1 MKGKKARSSIARSS
15 VVVPTEVVHTPQPE
29 SSAPVDVSLDTNGET
44 QTGSATVVDIDCSE
58 VEVGMYDEAADKT
71 MGDSGRVSR
80 TSEYGDVHGR
90 VDMSECE
97 TLCIQSALVPNGAT
111 VETATVPEVSI
122 SPSEAI
128 HSPSPSLSAAPSTS
142 NSVHIDTCTNTL
154 SAPINALS
162 LPISATSSED
172 RMWSVDGGSVV
183 REEASALH
191 RSRSVLLEHCESV
204 STNFKECASRTTC
217 KLSLC
222 TITSKDAV
230 RLYISHLSPEVQK
243 TISWLFCIPKKIQLH

>member
-1 MKGKKARSSIARSS
+1 
-15 VVVPTEVVHTPQPE
+15 
-29 SSAPVDVSLDTNGET
+29 
-44 QTGSATVVDIDCSE
+44 
-58 VEVGMYDEAADKT
+58 
-71 MGDSGRVSR
+71 
-80 TSEYGDVHGR
+80 
-90 VDMSECE
+90 MSECE

-204 STNFKECASRTTC
+204 STNFKECASRTTSNMQALYGQR
-217 KLSLC
+217 KLYSESLNEYSTLQQQCEELEYFSSCYEEELDRHSLEGNNLGRQLVNLLPLFKC
-222 TITSKDAV
+222 TGDTMLVSKLESAYALMDETNS
-230 RLYISHLSPEVQK
+230 R
-243 TISWLFCIPKKIQLH
+243 